1 MIAWLWYRI
10 NISIHYELQPFNIKI
25 PVESSRVSWFSIWS
39 SAEDV
44 APFDWVSLF
53 QIIPIIPNI
62 SLTTV
67 VKYMILKN
75 KNFRFV
81 LNDVI
86 NFFKGSS
93 KDFYVVNF
101 LFEETA
107 RNNYVLFILNGDL
120 LLHSPMSYGSI
131 DVDHCALGY
140 WGCSKMDTMSSR
152 NLEKEQNVFLQ
163 FQWL

>member
-1 MIAWLWYRI
+1 M
-10 NISIHYELQPFNIKI
+10 
-25 PVESSRVSWFSIWS
+25 
-39 SAEDV
+39 

-75 KNFRFV
+75 KNFRFL

-140 WGCSKMDTMSSR
+140 
-152 NLEKEQNVFLQ
+152 
-163 FQWL
+163 